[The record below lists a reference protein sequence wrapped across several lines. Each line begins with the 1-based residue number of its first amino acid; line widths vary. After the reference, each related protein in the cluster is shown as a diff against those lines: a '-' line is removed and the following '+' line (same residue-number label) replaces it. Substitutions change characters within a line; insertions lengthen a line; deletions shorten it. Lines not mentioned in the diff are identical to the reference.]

1 MPDDNFKWQSPNR
14 REEKTSPSDHVLL
27 EADLIAGLSEKEM
40 YERTAPRKKS
50 ILIYCQSHDLLRE
63 ISNELKSVLD
73 DDDVEILT
81 CSDKIVALKLLKS
94 GGIDL
99 LLHGPASTKLVSV
112 FDSKTETN
120 LAFFGSAL
128 ILIHNPDPATEAWI
142 NDIEHSRHLTK
153 AISRLNGSR
162 SVMI

>member
-1 MPDDNFKWQSPNR
+1 MPDDNFKRQSPNR
-14 REEKTSPSDHVLL
+14 SEEKTSPSDHVRL
-27 EADLIAGLSEKEM
+27 EADLIAGLSEKEAHG
-40 YERTAPRKKS
+40 RTAPRKKS
-50 ILIYCQSHDLLRE
+50 ILIYCQSHELLIE
-63 ISNELKSVLD
+63 ISNELKSVL

-99 LLHGPASTKLVSV
+99 LLHGPASTKLASV
-112 FDSKTETN
+112 FDTKTETN

-153 AISRLNGSR
+153 AISRLNGSH
-162 SVMI
+162 SLLI

>member
-1 MPDDNFKWQSPNR
+1 MPDDNVKRQSSNR
-14 REEKTSPSDHVLL
+14 HEEKTLPSDHVRL
-27 EADLIAGLSEKEM
+27 EADLIAGLSKKEM
-40 YERTAPRKKS
+40 YEQTAPRKKS

-63 ISNELKSVLD
+63 ISDELKSVLD
-73 DDDVEILT
+73 DDFEILT
-81 CSDKIVALKLLKS
+81 CSDQTVALKLLKS

-99 LLHGPASTKLVSV
+99 LLHGPASAKLVSV
-112 FDSKTETN
+112 LESKTETDS
-120 LAFFGSAL
+120 AFFGSAM

-142 NDIEHSRHLTK
+142 NDTEHSRHLTK

>member
-1 MPDDNFKWQSPNR
+1 MPDDTFKRQSPNKS
-14 REEKTSPSDHVLL
+14 EEKISPSDHVRL
-27 EADLIAGLSEKEM
+27 EADLIAGLSEKDTQS
-40 YERTAPRKKS
+40 RTSQRKKS
-50 ILIYCQSHDLLRE
+50 ILIYCQSHDLLLE
-63 ISNELKSVLD
+63 ISNELKSVL

-99 LLHGPASTKLVSV
+99 LLHGPASAKLAS
-112 FDSKTETN
+112 DLDTKTETN

-128 ILIHNPDPATEAWI
+128 ILIHNPDPAIEAWI

-153 AISRLNGSR
+153 AVSRLNGSH
-162 SVMI
+162 SAII